1 MSRGTQELPRVNQ
14 NFAYWIITIYDRPFH
29 TVPLFFINPTSGS
42 YNPHEQAH
50 GFGLF
55 RVRSPLLTESQLISI
70 PGGTEM
76 FHFPPFAFITYE
88 LSNK

>member
-1 MSRGTQELPRVNQ
+1 MNQ
-14 NFAYWIITIYDRPFH
+14 NFAYRTITVSGRPFQA
-29 TVPLFFINPTSGS
+29 VPLSFINPMSGS

-55 RVRSPLLTESQLISI
+55 RVRSPLLTESLLISF

-76 FHFPPFAFITYE
+76 FHFPPFASYTYVF
-88 LSNK
+88 SA

>member
-1 MSRGTQELPRVNQ
+1 MNR
-14 NFAYWIITIYDRPFH
+14 NFAYGIITLYDQPFH
-29 TVPLFFINPTSGS
+29 AVPLFFINPTSGS

-55 RVRSPLLTESQLISI
+55 RVRSPLLTESLLISF

-76 FHFPPFAFITYE
+76 FHFPPFASYTYVF
-88 LSNK
+88 SA